1 MQGSGSHKVWL
12 SIGGSVG
19 HSALWA
25 VNVEEGVSGLPRV
38 WNVELQSPS
47 TARAEKKSNSIR
59 DRLLDAM
66 KNLPAG
72 DTKTAIFTVA
82 GLRSDAANRS
92 VFDTLVE
99 EKILV
104 ECQVKKKNVGYN
116 AYRLARGRRGSM
128 SIHD

>member
-25 VNVEEGVSGLPRV
+25 VNVRKGLGLPRV

-72 DTKTAIFTVA
+72 DTKTAIFH
-82 GLRSDAANRS
+82 GGWS
-92 VFDTLVE
+92 
-99 EKILV
+99 
-104 ECQVKKKNVGYN
+104 
-116 AYRLARGRRGSM
+116 
-128 SIHD
+128 SI